1 MQSSACGP
9 VNGSCDLAGDGRV
22 GFWSDGAWRATWNPG
37 WRGSPSGLGPPW
49 AWGAASLALDA
60 SGLDQDRQDKG
71 LRVGG
76 MVGISLPEQHRAGG
90 SHRRSHKSP
99 CSHPQSGHS
108 ITSPF
113 AEWEAE
119 VLVPQLVSDQSR
131 VKIMAKVTT
140 VTAVS
145 LAHTI
150 CLATR
155 CTLYIRYL

>member
-1 MQSSACGP
+1 
-9 VNGSCDLAGDGRV
+9 
-22 GFWSDGAWRATWNPG
+22 
-37 WRGSPSGLGPPW
+37 
-49 AWGAASLALDA
+49 
-60 SGLDQDRQDKG
+60 
-71 LRVGG
+71 
-76 MVGISLPEQHRAGG
+76 MVGISLPEQQRADG
-90 SHRRSHKSP
+90 SHRHSHKSP
-99 CSHPQSGHS
+99 CSHPESGHS

-119 VLVPQLVSDQSR
+119 ALVPQLVSDLSR

-155 CTLYIRYL
+155 CTLYIHYL